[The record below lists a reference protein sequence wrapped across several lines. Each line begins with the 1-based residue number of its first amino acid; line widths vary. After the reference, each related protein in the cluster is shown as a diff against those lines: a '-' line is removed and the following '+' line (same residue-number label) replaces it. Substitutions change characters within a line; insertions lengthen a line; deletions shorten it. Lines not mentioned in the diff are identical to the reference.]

1 MSEALKIV
9 LTSGL
14 TIVGGV
20 VVFTC
25 AQLIQRFYI
34 EPIDELTRLIGE
46 VGVAL
51 VFHANQ
57 YANPGSGTFQ
67 DMEETYTVLRR
78 QSGLLSIRA
87 QMVRGYG
94 VWYRFGVL
102 PARRD
107 VVKASEGLMRLSNA
121 VFEGNGD
128 LNVNVAS
135 HVRELLGILGPQRSA
150 KGE

>member
-34 EPIDELTRLIGE
+34 EPIDELDRLIGE

-57 YANPGSGTFQ
+57 YANPGTGTFE
-67 DMEETYTVLRR
+67 DMSETYTVLRR
-78 QSGLLSIRA
+78 QSGLLMVRA
-87 QMVRGYG
+87 QMVRGYEL
-94 VWYRFGVL
+94 WYRVGVL
-102 PARRD
+102 PARTN
-107 VVKASEGLMRLSNA
+107 VVKASERVMHLSNS
-121 VFEGNGD
+121 VFRGD
-128 LNVNVAS
+128 GDDNVKVAS
-135 HVRELLGILGPQRSA
+135 DVRELLGIIAARQ
-150 KGE
+150 E